1 MKRLSL
7 ALALLCAVSAS
18 AQPGPGRTTFRE
30 GVFPFDSRT
39 TLTADEALRP
49 IADYAAEYLRCPVRQ
64 DHSGDGTVALVL
76 DASGDIPAEGYR
88 LEIAPDHIV
97 VRSGDYGGAFNG
109 VQALFRLLPPAIYG
123 KRGLPEGTV
132 IACAETQD
140 APRFAFRGM
149 MLDVARTWMDADAV
163 KRYIDLLSYHNINKL
178 HLHLTDDEGWRI
190 EIRSHPELAEV
201 GGFRGGDSPVKA
213 IYGKWFA
220 RRRRCATSSA
230 MPPSATSR

>member
-7 ALALLCAVSAS
+7 ALALLCAVSVS

-64 DHSGDGTVALVL
+64 DRSGDGTVALVL

-109 VQALFRLLPPAIYG
+109 VQALFRPQSTGSA
-123 KRGLPEGTV
+123 
-132 IACAETQD
+132 AC
-140 APRFAFRGM
+140 PKG
-149 MLDVARTWMDADAV
+149 
-163 KRYIDLLSYHNINKL
+163 
-178 HLHLTDDEGWRI
+178 
-190 EIRSHPELAEV
+190 P
-201 GGFRGGDSPVKA
+201 
-213 IYGKWFA
+213 
-220 RRRRCATSSA
+220 
-230 MPPSATSR
+230 

>member
-7 ALALLCAVSAS
+7 ALALLCAVSVS

-30 GVFPFDSRT
+30 GVVP

-109 VQALFRLLPPAIYG
+109 VQALFRNL
-123 KRGLPEGTV
+123 RE
-132 IACAETQD
+132 
-140 APRFAFRGM
+140 
-149 MLDVARTWMDADAV
+149 AR
-163 KRYIDLLSYHNINKL
+163 
-178 HLHLTDDEGWRI
+178 
-190 EIRSHPELAEV
+190 P
-201 GGFRGGDSPVKA
+201 
-213 IYGKWFA
+213 A
-220 RRRRCATSSA
+220 RRDRDRLCGNA
-230 MPPSATSR
+230 